1 MVDMIKKAM
10 LVLMLFSSFLLFSG
24 FTGGIDSTTINA
36 FFSHGTGG
44 Y

>member
-1 MVDMIKKAM
+1 MLKKAM
-10 LVLMLFSSFLLFSG
+10 LVVMLCSSCLLFSG
-24 FTGGIDSTTINA
+24 INSGVESILNS